1 MNSRDF
7 KRLFTV
13 AFAALVA
20 VYVLSF
26 HVDSP
31 LWFKPLAK
39 TMPVLMLGM
48 ATWRADRT
56 ERTLPLLPLA
66 LLLSSMGDLAGDLH
80 AFLWQ
85 IGLFAAAHMAYI
97 AVFIRRCSP
106 TKASL
111 TAASVLISAAAV
123 YGAYIVPR
131 ISVTAE
137 GIFIIVYITIIT
149 AMAVSAVLQGSR
161 YRWWYAAAAI
171 VFIFSD
177 SCIAWNRYVARIP
190 HATVWIM
197 STYLAAQYTIARLY
211 LAEKLR

>member
-20 VYVLSF
+20 VYILSF
-26 HVDSP
+26 HVGSP
-31 LWFKPLAK
+31 TWFKPLAK
-39 TMPVLMLGM
+39 TMPVLMLSM
-48 ATWRADRT
+48 ATWRAGRT
-56 ERTLPLLPLA
+56 EGALPLLPLA

-85 IGLFAAAHMAYI
+85 IGLFAAAHIAYI

-106 TKASL
+106 TKASR

-171 VFIFSD
+171 VFMFSD
-177 SCIAWNRYVARIP
+177 SFIAWNRYVARIP